1 MGKMGKIN
9 LGIEVS
15 ELLNIGRKI
24 DIRAYIPKDAG
35 KNRNTLSDMPKPN
48 IEKVS
53 SKNALK

>member
-1 MGKMGKIN
+1 MGKIN